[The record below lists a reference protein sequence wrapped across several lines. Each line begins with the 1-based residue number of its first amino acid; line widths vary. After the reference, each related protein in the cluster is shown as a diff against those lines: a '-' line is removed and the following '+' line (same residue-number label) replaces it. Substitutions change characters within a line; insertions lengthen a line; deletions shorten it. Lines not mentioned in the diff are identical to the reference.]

1 MALLHLEP
9 AAHLDGYWGKVCG
22 WAFFIW
28 NLSSILTEIEERSVV
43 GSSLS
48 SLFSSEFDKGASGEF
63 GVSRFWYV
71 LEELLMWRFSSFQ
84 MFRLLI
90 SHAYFLVSNVKW
102 FIEFL
107 KSFEIL
113 GNLEILLYFD
123 EIIKWLLLPICL
135 GNFGKSWEILGN
147 LEILLYFDEFIK
159 WLLFPICLGNLG
171 KSWEILGNLESW

>member
-1 MALLHLEP
+1 MDPMALLHLEP

-28 NLSSILTEIEERSVV
+28 NLSSILMEIEERTVV

-84 MFRLLI
+84 IFRLLI

-102 FIEFL
+102 FIESL
-107 KSFEIL
+107 KFFW
-113 GNLEILLYFD
+113 NLE
-123 EIIKWLLLPICL
+123 
-135 GNFGKSWEILGN
+135 KSWN
-147 LEILLYFDEFIK
+147 SS
-159 WLLFPICLGNLG
+159 LFRWNYQMAVTSDLLG
-171 KSWEILGNLESW
+171 KSWEILKFFFILMKLSNGCYFRFALEILGNL

>member
-28 NLSSILTEIEERSVV
+28 NLSSILMEIEERTVV
-43 GSSLS
+43 GFSLS

-71 LEELLMWRFSSFQ
+71 LEEFLMWRFPSFQ
-84 MFRLLI
+84 IFRLLI

-102 FIEFL
+102 FLESSKFL
-107 KSFEIL
+107 
-113 GNLEILLYFD
+113 
-123 EIIKWLLLPICL
+123 
-135 GNFGKSWEILGN
+135 KSWEIL
-147 LEILLYFDEFIK
+147 
-159 WLLFPICLGNLG
+159 
-171 KSWEILGNLESW
+171 EILGKYSLRIINVVFLLFRFVNYWLAMHKRSVTVPYIFLGIKS